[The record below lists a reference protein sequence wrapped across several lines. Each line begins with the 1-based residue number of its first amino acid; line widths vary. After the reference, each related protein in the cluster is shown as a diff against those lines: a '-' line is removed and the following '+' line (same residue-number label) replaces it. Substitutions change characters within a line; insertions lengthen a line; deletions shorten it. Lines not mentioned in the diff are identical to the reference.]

1 MSRGGRKGSKSNLDG
16 STFIGDCLLPL
27 LHRPHSGFKR
37 PQYSGPVIPKIRH
50 NITSAVNENYRT
62 TSTKK
67 KISSLILLY
76 TKLQP
81 GI

>member
-27 LHRPHSGFKR
+27 LQRPHSGFKR
-37 PQYSGPVIPKIRH
+37 PQYSGPVTSKIRH
-50 NITSAVNENYRT
+50 IIISTVKGNYRT

-67 KISSLILLY
+67 NQLVNSSVY
-76 TKLQP
+76 QTP
-81 GI
+81 SGI